1 MNVSIPNAIVA
12 GTNLLLGY
20 KDAVITFFYPF
31 TTPFLNLQYLVRI
44 LTG

>member
-12 GTNLLLGY
+12 GTNLLFGY
-20 KDAVITFFYPF
+20 KNTVITFFYPF
-31 TTPFLNLQYLVRI
+31 TTPFLNLQYPVRI